1 MPPIHDASFGREHKS
16 TRIKEIHMTNA
27 SFSTRFTL
35 ALAAGLAFSVV
46 SGHAQDASATI
57 SYTTAGANYDYT
69 ITLFNTGTYDLNG
82 FWYGWTDSG
91 NNLPSDPA
99 SLGNSLGWDNNPD
112 GNSVMW
118 ENTYGYGTAIAP
130 GQSGTFTFESSSSP
144 TDMTT
149 GGAGASV
156 AYVSSIDFS
165 QNYPGDSTDA
175 FTPVLE
181 TPEPSSAAL
190 LAAGIGIM
198 AFGLRSRF
206 LIRQ

>member
-1 MPPIHDASFGREHKS
+1 MS
-16 TRIKEIHMTNA
+16 NA
-27 SFSTRFTL
+27 SFSIRFAL
-35 ALAAGLAFSVV
+35 ALAAGLAFSAV
-46 SGHAQDASATI
+46 SGHAQSANATI

-82 FWYGWTDSG
+82 FWYGWTDYG
-91 NNLPSDPA
+91 NNLPSDPT
-99 SLGNSLGWDNNPD
+99 SLGNSQGWYNNPS

-144 TDMTT
+144 TDMTS

-156 AYVSSIDFS
+156 AYAGSIDGS

-181 TPEPSSAAL
+181 TTPEPSSTAL
-190 LAAGIGIM
+190 LAAGVMILG
-198 AFGLRSRF
+198 FGFRSRVF
-206 LIRQ
+206 ARASR